1 MKSLIEWLA
10 SAPYPQA
17 IAALV
22 VENLIVFGF
31 ALVFGRVLVRLY
43 ATKRVA
49 LEPLPLARIEVA
61 AAAGCVLMNTCVT
74 ILGLV
79 LWRNGIIRFRTDVGV
94 WAWLD
99 VVALLLIMD
108 FLMYFL
114 HRIAH
119 HPLLFGLM
127 HRLHHNY
134 DRPRPLTLFVLNP
147 FENLSFGLLWLG
159 VVWMYDW
166 SWLGMSVYLFLNVLF
181 GTLGHLGVEPFPDWW
196 GRTPIIRHI
205 AGSTFHARHHQDVTG
220 NFGFYTT
227 IWDQLFGTLRKDYW
241 RTFGAMPEK

>member
-1 MKSLIEWLA
+1 MKSLIEWVA

-17 IAALV
+17 ISALV

-31 ALVFGRVLVRLY
+31 ALVFGRVLVRMY
-43 ATKRVA
+43 ATRRVA
-49 LEPLPLARIEVA
+49 LEPLPLAKIEVA

-79 LWRNGIIRFRTDVGV
+79 LWRNDIIRFRTDVGV

-127 HRLHHNY
+127 HRLHHDY

-159 VVWMYDW
+159 VVWAHDW
-166 SWLGMSVYLFLNVLF
+166 SWLGMSVYLFLNVMF

-196 GRTPIIRHI
+196 GRTPILRHI

-227 IWDQLFGTLRKDYW
+227 IWDQLFRTLRKDYW